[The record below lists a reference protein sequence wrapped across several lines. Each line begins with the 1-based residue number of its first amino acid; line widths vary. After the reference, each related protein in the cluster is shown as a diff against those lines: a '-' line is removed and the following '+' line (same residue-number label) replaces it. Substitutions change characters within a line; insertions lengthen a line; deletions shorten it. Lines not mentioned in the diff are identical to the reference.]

1 LASRGPKPPASA
13 HPAVRFL
20 SDEDVIGNN
29 FTNADRTTNSQI
41 IIISPVGY
49 CSQQEKIGT

>member
-1 LASRGPKPPASA
+1 M
-13 HPAVRFL
+13 RFR
-20 SDEDVIGNN
+20 SDENVIGNN
-29 FTNADRTTNSQI
+29 FTNANWRVNSQI

>member
-1 LASRGPKPPASA
+1 MPPASA
-13 HPAVRFL
+13 RPAVRFL

-29 FTNADRTTNSQI
+29 FTNANRLPYGQI

-49 CSQQEKIGT
+49 GSQQEQFGA

>member
-13 HPAVRFL
+13 RPAVRFL

-29 FTNADRTTNSQI
+29 FTNANRSINSQI
-41 IIISPVGY
+41 IIIDELGY
-49 CSQQEKIGT
+49 CSQQEKIGA